1 MPGQRLGSMIGATFG
16 LIYLL
21 INAGAL
27 PLAASVPLR
36 ALGAAAFLAVLAA
49 IRRPPARST
58 ASHVPSFAGRGFG
71 RLFWRVVAAEAAAL
85 AAGLALLNGPLHAPH
100 AGVAWV
106 STVVGAHFFALA
118 VVFGQRFFHR
128 LGAAILACGVI
139 GLVLAAGGAP
149 VSLVATISGIVP
161 GALLL
166 ASGWRGA
173 HRTAPAT
180 APATGR

>member
-27 PLAASVPLR
+27 PLAASLPLR
-36 ALGAAAFLAVLAA
+36 AVGAAAFLAVLAA
-49 IRRPPARST
+49 ICRPPARST
-58 ASHVPSFAGRGFG
+58 ASHAPSFPGRGFG
-71 RLFWRVVAAEAAAL
+71 RPFWLVVAAEAAAL

-118 VVFGQRFFHR
+118 VVFGQRFFHW
-128 LGAAILACGVI
+128 LGAAIMACGVI

-149 VSLVATISGIVP
+149 VPLVATISGIVP

-166 ASGWRGA
+166 ASGWWGA
-173 HRTAPAT
+173 HRTAPTT

>member
-27 PLAASVPLR
+27 PLAASLPLR
-36 ALGAAAFLAVLAA
+36 AAGAAAFLAVLAA
-49 IRRPPARST
+49 ICRPRARST
-58 ASHVPSFAGRGFG
+58 ASPTPSARGSEPV
-71 RLFWRVVAAEAAAL
+71 RPFWLVVAAEAAAL
-85 AAGLALLNGPLHAPH
+85 AAGLALLNGPLHAPN

-118 VVFGQRFFHR
+118 IVFGQRFFHW
-128 LGAAILACGVI
+128 LGAAIMACGLT
-139 GLVLAAGGAP
+139 GLALTGADARLQ
-149 VSLVATISGIVP
+149 LVATISGIVP

-166 ASGWRGA
+166 TSGWWGA

-180 APATGR
+180 APAACR

>member
-1 MPGQRLGSMIGATFG
+1 MPGQRWGSAIGATFG

-27 PLAASVPLR
+27 PPAASLPLR
-36 ALGAAAFLAVLAA
+36 AAAAAAFLAVLVA
-49 IRRPPARST
+49 IYRPPVHST
-58 ASHVPSFAGRGFG
+58 ASHTPSFSGRGPG
-71 RLFWRVVAAEAAAL
+71 RPFWLVVAAEAAAL

-128 LGAAILACGVI
+128 LGAAIMACGI
-139 GLVLAAGGAP
+139 MGLVLAAGGAP
-149 VSLVATISGIVP
+149 APLVATISGIVP

-166 ASGWRGA
+166 ASGWWGA
-173 HRTAPAT
+173 HQTAPTTAPAT
-180 APATGR
+180 SH